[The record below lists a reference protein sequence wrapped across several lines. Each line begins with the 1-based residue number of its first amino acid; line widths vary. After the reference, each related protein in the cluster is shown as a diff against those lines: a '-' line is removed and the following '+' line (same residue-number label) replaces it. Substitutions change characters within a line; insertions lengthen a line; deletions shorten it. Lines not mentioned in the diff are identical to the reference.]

1 MSGIL
6 GRLLGALS
14 GSEQENAG
22 AVHGALQDV
31 LGLNQSGG
39 LGGLL
44 QQFQSSGMGQHMQS
58 WIGNGQNLPITAEEV
73 QQVLSNDQVQA
84 LLQRTGLPIQA
95 LMPLVAKILPHAVDQ
110 ATPDGQMPEGGT
122 TTA

>member
-14 GSEQENAG
+14 GSEQDNAG

-44 QQFQSSGMGQHMQS
+44 QQFQNNGFGQHMQS
-58 WIGNGQNLPITAEEV
+58 WVGNGQNLPITAEEV

-84 LLQRTGLPIQA
+84 LLQRTGLPVQA

-110 ATPDGQMPEGGT
+110 ATPDGQLPGAGT

>member
-14 GSEQENAG
+14 GSEQDNAG
-22 AVHGALQDV
+22 AVHGALQDT

-39 LGGLL
+39 LASLL
-44 QQFQSSGMGQHMQS
+44 QQFQSGGFGQHMQS
-58 WIGNGQNLPITAEEV
+58 WISNGQNLPISAEEV

-110 ATPDGQMPEGGT
+110 ATPDGQVPETGA
-122 TTA
+122 TA

>member
-14 GSEQENAG
+14 GSEQGNAG

-44 QQFQSSGMGQHMQS
+44 QQFQSNGFGQHMQS
-58 WIGNGQNLPITAEEV
+58 WVGNGQNLPITAEQV

-110 ATPDGQMPEGGT
+110 ATPDGQLPGAGT

>member
-14 GSEQENAG
+14 GSEQDNAG

-44 QQFQSSGMGQHMQS
+44 QQFQNNGFGQHMQS
-58 WIGNGQNLPITAEEV
+58 WVGNGQNLPITAEEV

-110 ATPDGQMPEGGT
+110 ATPDGQLPGAGT